1 MRGSPKALVEEDG
14 RKVPGSWGESAPVFS
29 RNDVG
34 LQPPIQAVV
43 YRETVKVE
51 PKGDFQITAALL
63 WRSLVGTKK
72 FRARKGSSEQN
83 RLPTPRS
90 SASLCH
96 S

>member
-1 MRGSPKALVEEDG
+1 MRGSAKALVEEDG

-51 PKGDFQITAALL
+51 PK
-63 WRSLVGTKK
+63 R
-72 FRARKGSSEQN
+72 
-83 RLPTPRS
+83 
-90 SASLCH
+90 
-96 S
+96 